1 MKKVLQWLAGSFEA
15 GLHGASARK
24 LTAFS
29 CVAFAAYVHRYCTP
43 DSAVQFLIVDLCCA
57 LIALGIVT
65 FEQIIKLKN
74 GITTE
79 KNTPDREGNNRGAV
93 N

>member
-1 MKKVLQWLAGSFEA
+1 MKKIITWLAGSFEA

-29 CVAFAAYVHRYCTP
+29 CVAFAAYCHRYCTP
-43 DSAVQFLIVDLCCA
+43 NSAINFLIVDMSCA

-65 FEQIIKLKN
+65 FEQIIRFKN
-74 GITTE
+74 GTTTE
-79 KNTPDREGNNRGAV
+79 KKTPD
-93 N
+93 